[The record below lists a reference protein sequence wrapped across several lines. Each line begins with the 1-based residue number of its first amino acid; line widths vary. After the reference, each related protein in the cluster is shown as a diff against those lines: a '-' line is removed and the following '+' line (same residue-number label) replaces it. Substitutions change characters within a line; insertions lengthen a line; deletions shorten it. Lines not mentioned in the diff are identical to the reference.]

1 MKEQIF
7 LCKSCHVYTLEKTCP
22 KCNSKTENP
31 KPAKF
36 SLEDKFGRYRR
47 LAKKD
52 LILEKPQ
59 KD

>member
-7 LCKSCHVYTLEKTCP
+7 LCKSCHVYTLKKTCS
-22 KCNSKTENP
+22 KCKSQTENP

-36 SLEDKFGRYRR
+36 SLEDKFGKYRR

-52 LILEKPQ
+52 LI
-59 KD
+59 